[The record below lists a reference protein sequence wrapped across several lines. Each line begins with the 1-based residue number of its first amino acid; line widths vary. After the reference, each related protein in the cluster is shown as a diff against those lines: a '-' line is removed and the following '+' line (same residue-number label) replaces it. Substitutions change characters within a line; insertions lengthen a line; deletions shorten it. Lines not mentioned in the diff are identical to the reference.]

1 MNRNCYRIIFNKAR
15 GMLMVVADIARS
27 GRAGT
32 SLSSRT
38 GYPHRQCICRV
49 TPLAFSLWLA
59 SGMVHSVS
67 AAGIVADHGAP
78 GHQQPTITQTASG
91 IPQVNI
97 QTPSAGGVSHN
108 TYSQFDVGNQGVIL
122 NNAHNNVQTQLG
134 GMVAGN
140 PWLARGEAR
149 IILNEVNSRNPS
161 QLNGF
166 VEVAGK
172 KAQVVIA
179 NPAGISCD
187 GCGFIN
193 ANRAT
198 LTTGQPQM
206 KNGSLTGFS
215 VERGEI
221 QITGK
226 GMDAS
231 RTDYTDIIARSV
243 KINAGIWAQDLKVTT
258 GRNNVD
264 IAHGQIEKKT
274 GDVSSQP
281 QMALDVASL
290 GGMYAGKIRLVGTE
304 TGVGVR
310 NAGHIGAQAGAVT
323 LTADGR
329 IENSGSISAKT
340 DVHLAT
346 TRELHNS
353 GSVYAGQDTQIQ
365 SDGVFTHTGSVA
377 SRRNTRIQTARL
389 TGGERSLLA
398 AGVKDDGRLA
408 AAGNLTVS
416 TTGELAAHGQVLSGG
431 DMQLKGQGLDLGN
444 SRIQGQHTELN
455 ATSGNLSTQN
465 AQLSAGTLSARTAGQ
480 FSNNGGTINADTLQI
495 SAQSLS
501 NRKGSL
507 IQTGTGDF
515 SLSLPGNVDK
525 GSEKGNGTTHTE
537 TTVDAG
543 NRLTIISGRD
553 TTLTGAQAGGET
565 VKVDAGR
572 HLTLTSEQD
581 SDRYD
586 SKQQNASAGGSFTFG
601 SMSGSASVSL
611 SRDKM
616 HSNYD
621 SVQEQTGIFA
631 GRGGF
636 DVTTGQHTQLNGAV
650 IASTATAD
658 KNRLDTGTLGFSDI
672 ENRADFKTEH
682 QSAGLSTGGSV
693 AGNFLGN
700 MANNLLVGAN
710 HEGHADSTTQSAVSA
725 GNITIRDTQ
734 SQKQDVADLNRDA
747 AHANQTLSPI
757 FDREKEQQR
766 LQQAQLIGE
775 IGNQVAD
782 IARTEGQI
790 AGEKAKRDPAAL
802 NQARAELEA
811 AGKPFT
817 EQDVAQRAYNN
828 GMAASGFGTGGK
840 YQQAIQAATAAVQ
853 GLAGGNLSAALAG
866 GAAPYIA
873 EIIKQTTPDGAG
885 RVAAHAVV
893 NAALAVAQGNNALAG
908 AAGAATGEV
917 VGMIATQM
925 YGKPVNELS
934 ETEKQTVSTLATV
947 AAGLAGGLVGDSGA
961 SAVAG
966 AQSGKTTVEN
976 NALSLPSG
984 MVSYGQA
991 VASWNQYADANNLTP
1006 EQKQAGL
1013 DKLAKGELPDG
1024 ANISKVIVDGYKD
1037 GVLIAGAWYLGP
1049 AASVGKVIGGGVIA
1063 EIANGTYQW
1072 FDLSQPGNEN
1082 KNWDWKSSASAG
1094 ITGMLAPGRTVGQN
1108 VGIAM
1113 GSAFFTDGP
1122 NAGAIGG
1129 AAAGAWA
1136 GGLFGEY
1143 APGIVNSVTGKG
1155 IPGFVYDY
1163 WGGVASEFSSGFIK
1177 DLNKPKGS
1185 SEDKKK

>member
-38 GYPHRQCICRV
+38 GYPHRQRICRV

-215 VERGEI
+215 VECGEI

-264 IAHGQIEKKT
+264 IAHGQTEKKAA
-274 GDVSSQP
+274 DASSQP
-281 QMALDVASL
+281 QVALDVSSL

-389 TGGERSLLA
+389 
-398 AGVKDDGRLA
+398 
-408 AAGNLTVS
+408 
-416 TTGELAAHGQVLSGG
+416 
-431 DMQLKGQGLDLGN
+431 
-444 SRIQGQHTELN
+444 
-455 ATSGNLSTQN
+455 
-465 AQLSAGTLSARTAGQ
+465 
-480 FSNNGGTINADTLQI
+480 
-495 SAQSLS
+495 
-501 NRKGSL
+501 
-507 IQTGTGDF
+507 
-515 SLSLPGNVDK
+515 
-525 GSEKGNGTTHTE
+525 
-537 TTVDAG
+537 
-543 NRLTIISGRD
+543 
-553 TTLTGAQAGGET
+553 
-565 VKVDAGR
+565 
-572 HLTLTSEQD
+572 
-581 SDRYD
+581 
-586 SKQQNASAGGSFTFG
+586 
-601 SMSGSASVSL
+601 
-611 SRDKM
+611 
-616 HSNYD
+616 
-621 SVQEQTGIFA
+621 
-631 GRGGF
+631 
-636 DVTTGQHTQLNGAV
+636 
-650 IASTATAD
+650 
-658 KNRLDTGTLGFSDI
+658 
-672 ENRADFKTEH
+672 
-682 QSAGLSTGGSV
+682 
-693 AGNFLGN
+693 
-700 MANNLLVGAN
+700 
-710 HEGHADSTTQSAVSA
+710 
-725 GNITIRDTQ
+725 
-734 SQKQDVADLNRDA
+734 
-747 AHANQTLSPI
+747 
-757 FDREKEQQR
+757 
-766 LQQAQLIGE
+766 
-775 IGNQVAD
+775 
-782 IARTEGQI
+782 
-790 AGEKAKRDPAAL
+790 
-802 NQARAELEA
+802 
-811 AGKPFT
+811 
-817 EQDVAQRAYNN
+817 
-828 GMAASGFGTGGK
+828 
-840 YQQAIQAATAAVQ
+840 
-853 GLAGGNLSAALAG
+853 
-866 GAAPYIA
+866 
-873 EIIKQTTPDGAG
+873 
-885 RVAAHAVV
+885 
-893 NAALAVAQGNNALAG
+893 
-908 AAGAATGEV
+908 
-917 VGMIATQM
+917 
-925 YGKPVNELS
+925 
-934 ETEKQTVSTLATV
+934 
-947 AAGLAGGLVGDSGA
+947 
-961 SAVAG
+961 
-966 AQSGKTTVEN
+966 
-976 NALSLPSG
+976 
-984 MVSYGQA
+984 
-991 VASWNQYADANNLTP
+991 
-1006 EQKQAGL
+1006 
-1013 DKLAKGELPDG
+1013 
-1024 ANISKVIVDGYKD
+1024 
-1037 GVLIAGAWYLGP
+1037 
-1049 AASVGKVIGGGVIA
+1049 
-1063 EIANGTYQW
+1063 
-1072 FDLSQPGNEN
+1072 
-1082 KNWDWKSSASAG
+1082 
-1094 ITGMLAPGRTVGQN
+1094 
-1108 VGIAM
+1108 
-1113 GSAFFTDGP
+1113 
-1122 NAGAIGG
+1122 
-1129 AAAGAWA
+1129 
-1136 GGLFGEY
+1136 
-1143 APGIVNSVTGKG
+1143 
-1155 IPGFVYDY
+1155 
-1163 WGGVASEFSSGFIK
+1163 
-1177 DLNKPKGS
+1177 
-1185 SEDKKK
+1185 

>member
-1 MNRNCYRIIFNKAR
+1 MTGKLCCRNERAEEQSLFRRCPSLLSLT
-15 GMLMVVADIARS
+15 LMSVLLLPLSLQAADIRRS
-27 GRAGT
+27 GEDT
-32 SLSSRT
+32 FIIQQQ
-38 GYPHRQCICRV
+38 RQEA
-49 TPLAFSLWLA
+49 LE
-59 SGMVHSVS
+59 
-67 AAGIVADHGAP
+67 
-78 GHQQPTITQTASG
+78 QQL
-91 IPQVNI
+91 
-97 QTPSAGGVSHN
+97 TPSAP
-108 TYSQFDVGNQGVIL
+108 DVRLSAPGSF
-122 NNAHNNVQTQLG
+122 AHKINFPVETPCFQIKQTELKG
-134 GMVAGN
+134 ADAL
-140 PWLARGEAR
+140 PHWLP
-149 IILNEVNSRNPS
+149 L
-161 QLNGF
+161 Q
-166 VEVAGK
+166 K
-172 KAQVVIA
+172 IA
-179 NPAGISCD
+179 NGAVGHCLGAKGINLLMSTLQ
-187 GCGFIN
+187 
-193 ANRAT
+193 NR
-198 LTTGQPQM
+198 LVDHGYVTTRVLAP
-206 KNGSLTGFS
+206 S
-215 VERGEI
+215 
-221 QITGK
+221 
-226 GMDAS
+226 
-231 RTDYTDIIARSV
+231 
-243 KINAGIWAQDLKVTT
+243 QDLKSGILRLVIIPGVVRHVRLTPDSDDYIQLYSSFPAHEGSLLDLRDIEQGLENMQRLPGVQADMEIVPGEQPGESDILITRKQDKYWRLGFSLDDSGTRST
-258 GRNNVD
+258 GRY
-264 IAHGQIEKKT
+264 
-274 GDVSSQP
+274 
-281 QMALDVASL
+281 L
-290 GGMYAGKIRLVGTE
+290 GGITFSLDNPFSLSDLLYVSATHNFPHYGGKGSKNYTAHYSVPFGYWQFSVTASDYDYHQ
-304 TGVGVR
+304 TV
-310 NAGHIGAQAGAVT
+310 AGAVEDYQYSGESQNLGMQLSRVLHRNGT
-323 LTADGR
+323 QKTVLTY
-329 IENSGSISAKT
+329 
-340 DVHLAT
+340 DVQA
-346 TRELHNS
+346 RRSRN
-353 GSVYAGQDTQIQ
+353 YINDTEIQ
-365 SDGVFTHTGSVA
+365 VQ
-377 SRRNTRIQTARL
+377 RRQTAAWRL
-389 TGGERSLLA
+389 GLQHRHYISQAILD
-398 AGVKDDGRLA
+398 AGVSWQRGTRWFGA
-408 AAGNLTVS
+408 QPAPEEIF
-416 TTGELAAHGQVLSGG
+416 GEATALSKILQ
-431 DMQLKGQGLDLGN
+431 M
-444 SRIQGQHTELN
+444 N
-455 ATSGNLSTQN
+455 AS
-465 AQLSAGTLSARTAGQ
+465 
-480 FSNNGGTINADTLQI
+480 F
-495 SAQSLS
+495 
-501 NRKGSL
+501 
-507 IQTGTGDF
+507 
-515 SLSLPGNVDK
+515 K

-543 NRLTIISGRD
+543 KQLTIISGRD

-925 YGKPVNELS
+925 YGKPVSELS

-966 AQSGKTTVEN
+966 VQSGKTTVEN
-976 NALSLPSG
+976 NALS
-984 MVSYGQA
+984 
-991 VASWNQYADANNLTP
+991 
-1006 EQKQAGL
+1006 K
-1013 DKLAKGELPDG
+1013 DKIFDINPMLKIGVEDVDGELLKGGGGIANGRPSHRQSEKDVGKDLG
-1024 ANISKVIVDGYKD
+1024 AGWREQVSYKD
-1037 GVLIAGAWYLGP
+1037 GKEVPYGTKGSTRPDWCNGNTCGIEVKNYNIATNINGLINNVSKQAIHRAENLPAGMQQRIIIDVRGQIVTP
-1049 AASVGKVIGGGVIA
+1049 NQERTIIKGIVERSNGVIA
-1063 EIANGTYQW
+1063 PTSIR
-1072 FDLSQPGNEN
+1072 F
-1082 KNWDWKSSASAG
+1082 K
-1094 ITGMLAPGRTVGQN
+1094 R
-1108 VGIAM
+1108 
-1113 GSAFFTDGP
+1113 
-1122 NAGAIGG
+1122 
-1129 AAAGAWA
+1129 
-1136 GGLFGEY
+1136 
-1143 APGIVNSVTGKG
+1143 
-1155 IPGFVYDY
+1155 
-1163 WGGVASEFSSGFIK
+1163 
-1177 DLNKPKGS
+1177 
-1185 SEDKKK
+1185 